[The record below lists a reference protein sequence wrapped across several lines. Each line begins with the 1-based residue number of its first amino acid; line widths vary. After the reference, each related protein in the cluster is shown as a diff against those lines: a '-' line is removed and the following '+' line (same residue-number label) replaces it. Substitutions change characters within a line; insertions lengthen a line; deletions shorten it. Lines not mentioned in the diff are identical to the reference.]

1 MGLPDG
7 LKLFAD
13 DREISDDFPAIEFG
27 RLTSRKREITGE
39 SALKGIEKSG
49 ITQSNKQ
56 EVLKHKA
63 TSFHDFSLK
72 QTSSLMVAGIDLT
85 NVCYITE
92 FTLTR
97 ITRLETWNMS
107 FTAEIN
113 RTQLAQNFE
122 EMFVALTLLSCPL
135 L

>member
-1 MGLPDG
+1 
-7 LKLFAD
+7 
-13 DREISDDFPAIEFG
+13 
-27 RLTSRKREITGE
+27 
-39 SALKGIEKSG
+39 
-49 ITQSNKQ
+49 
-56 EVLKHKA
+56 
-63 TSFHDFSLK
+63 
-72 QTSSLMVAGIDLT
+72 MVAGIDLT

-97 ITRLETWNMS
+97 ITRL
-107 FTAEIN
+107 EIN